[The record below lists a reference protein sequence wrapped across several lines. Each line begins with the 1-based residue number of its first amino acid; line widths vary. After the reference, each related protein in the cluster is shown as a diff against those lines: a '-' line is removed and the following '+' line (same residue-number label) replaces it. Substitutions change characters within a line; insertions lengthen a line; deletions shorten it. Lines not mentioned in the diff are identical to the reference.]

1 MIWTQ
6 DTLVDRQRSAEE
18 RLRLIESAHVLE
30 QHRQVIEAGSD
41 LGMIRADI
49 PLIDCQ

>member
-6 DTLVDRQRSAEE
+6 DTLVDRQRSAEQ

-30 QHRQVIEAGSD
+30 QHRQVIETARD
-41 LGMIRADI
+41 LGMIRADV
-49 PLIDCQ
+49 PLVDGH